1 MKLLRFLNE
10 RAEES
15 LGALMLAVMSV
26 IAFLNVVVRYCTNLS
41 FAWSEELTV
50 NLFVWVV
57 LLGTAAV
64 FRERGHLGMNLLYD
78 ALPKKVRLACYL
90 LALALGLAFFA
101 ALVWYG
107 VLEIKDE
114 IELEATSES
123 LGIPVWIYTLAT
135 PLVSCLVIVRIAQRA
150 WTDLRRGDY

>member
-50 NLFVWVV
+50 NLFVWAV
-57 LLGTAAV
+57 LLGTAAA

-78 ALPKKVRLACYL
+78 ALPKKARLLCSL

-101 ALVWYG
+101 ALAWYG
-107 VLEIKDE
+107 CLEIKDE

-135 PLVSCLVIVRIAQRA
+135 PLVSCLVVVRLAQRA